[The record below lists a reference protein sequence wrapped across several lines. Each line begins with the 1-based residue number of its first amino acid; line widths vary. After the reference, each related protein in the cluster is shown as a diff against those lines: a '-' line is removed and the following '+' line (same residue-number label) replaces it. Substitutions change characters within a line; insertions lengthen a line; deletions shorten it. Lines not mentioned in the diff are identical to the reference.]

1 VAAVS
6 DPAETEVML
15 SSLLTR
21 IDAVNGAFE
30 GLSMQLADIDRV
42 LETLDARSA
51 KLDQFVDQMR
61 EALDAMPQLPFM
73 PKFPRSNGK

>member
-1 VAAVS
+1 MAAVS
-6 DPAETEVML
+6 DPAETDVL
-15 SSLLTR
+15 SNLHSRL
-21 IDAVNGAFE
+21 DAVDGAFE
-30 GLSMQLADIDRV
+30 GLSAQLADIDRV
-42 LETLDARSA
+42 LERLDARSA